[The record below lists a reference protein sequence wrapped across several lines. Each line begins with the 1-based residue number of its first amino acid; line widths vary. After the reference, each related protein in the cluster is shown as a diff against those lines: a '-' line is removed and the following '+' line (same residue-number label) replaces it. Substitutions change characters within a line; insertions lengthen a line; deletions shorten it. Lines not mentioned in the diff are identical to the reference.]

1 MPRDPKPSD
10 NPKPGQPPDAAVG
23 FKPVCPN
30 CGQRPAIVFPAL
42 ADAKPLG
49 KPKLVCL
56 LCCPKRT
63 DHS

>member
-1 MPRDPKPSD
+1 MSRDLPPKPTD
-10 NPKPGQPPDAAVG
+10 GREPDPAVASQ
-23 FKPVCPN
+23 PVCPN
-30 CGQRPAIVFPAL
+30 CGHRPAVVFPAL
-42 ADAKPLG
+42 ADGLAAG